1 MPKRNA
7 LLHCCIGLFIAGFS
21 LTLAAQE
28 KSETAA
34 PAIQG
39 SDIRIEVR
47 TTDKPIAID
56 GRLDDEAW
64 KDAAAYED
72 FFFQQQPLDRAPSSE
87 KTRVMVLQD
96 RDTIYFGIQAYDS
109 EPGKLFASAMRQD
122 KDIWSD
128 DVVELLIDTFRDFRN
143 CYAFVTNP
151 LGVKGDAI
159 ISDQGGDINKSWDCI
174 WRVKSTVNERGWAT
188 EMAFPFKSLKYGKGD
203 TVEWGLNISR
213 NIRHRNETTYLVPI
227 PRGLGHDGKFKGGLY
242 AVMTNIRPPA
252 PGINLEVQPY
262 ARGGVSRVYR
272 PDHSDSESDA
282 GLDVR
287 YHVTPQFTVDAT
299 YNTDFAQVE
308 SEQEVVNVTR
318 FNIYLPEKRD
328 FFLEN
333 AGLFN
338 FSMTSSAGEYYDED
352 ADFILFNSRTI
363 GIHGGKRTPLY
374 GGAKVAGRIGKYSI
388 GAMNIQSERTSLD
401 GGAVAPST
409 NYSAFRVKR
418 DIFSNSYLGLMVL
431 NSQPGGGDWSRTL
444 GADAYLAFTDEFNA
458 KGSLARTFEEDDPGH
473 DLAGDVRVSL
483 VKDWMNVSVSHTSI
497 DSLFN
502 PAMGY
507 VRRGNIRKTD
517 GSLGFTKWINN
528 RYIRSVG
535 LDNSIV
541 YTTDHADVLETRETE
556 SDLSVTSV
564 SGESVSFE
572 VGRTYDFLP
581 EADDIRGI
589 TIDPG
594 RYTATRMGVSLDSN
608 DARRMAGSVSFDWG
622 EELDG
627 HSRRLTLT
635 NRTNF
640 SRHLNMDLSYVH
652 NRLELAHGD
661 LTANV
666 LAGRWTYSFSTEMFA
681 KAYIQWNDADKKI
694 SSNLLFDY
702 IYSPKSHLYIVYN
715 ENRDTS
721 LGSRNNTRDR
731 IIQMK
736 LTYLWNT

>member
-594 RYTATRMGVSLDSN
+594 RYTATRMAYRSTPTTRGGWPGAFPSTG
-608 DARRMAGSVSFDWG
+608 ARNWTATAGG
-622 EELDG
+622 
-627 HSRRLTLT
+627 
-635 NRTNF
+635 
-640 SRHLNMDLSYVH
+640 
-652 NRLELAHGD
+652 
-661 LTANV
+661 
-666 LAGRWTYSFSTEMFA
+666 
-681 KAYIQWNDADKKI
+681 
-694 SSNLLFDY
+694 
-702 IYSPKSHLYIVYN
+702 
-715 ENRDTS
+715 
-721 LGSRNNTRDR
+721 
-731 IIQMK
+731 
-736 LTYLWNT
+736 